1 MFGNLA
7 QEISMTE
14 EGVQLADHLAG
25 VLVDDRRVDGR
36 GRALD
41 GRGGQSGQAGIAG
54 REQLD
59 RLARGFGAF
68 GLGQFA
74 EPGILGRVG
83 LGAPQDEARRVR
95 RRGPARAPGVL
106 RRMSRFAR
114 WLEPLT

>member
-1 MFGNLA
+1 
-7 QEISMTE
+7 MTE

-25 VLVDDRRVDGR
+25 VLVDDRRVDGC

-68 GLGQFA
+68 GLGQFTKRGDLA
-74 EPGILGRVG
+74 ELGILGRVG
-83 LGAPQDEARRVR
+83 RGPPQDEARRVR

-106 RRMSRFAR
+106 RRMGRFAR

>member
-1 MFGNLA
+1 
-7 QEISMTE
+7 MTE

-74 EPGILGRVG
+74 EPRDLAELGILGRVG
-83 LGAPQDEARRVR
+83 FGPHRTKRAEFEDVVR
-95 RRGPARAPGVL
+95 RERPAFFV
-106 RRMSRFAR
+106 
-114 WLEPLT
+114 E